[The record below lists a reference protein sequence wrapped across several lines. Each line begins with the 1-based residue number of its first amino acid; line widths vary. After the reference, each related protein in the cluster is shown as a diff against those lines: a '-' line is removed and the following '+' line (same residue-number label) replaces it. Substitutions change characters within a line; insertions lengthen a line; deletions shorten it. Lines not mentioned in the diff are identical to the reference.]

1 MASGAD
7 DSGDDMVVG
16 RTNKSEERTLL
27 LAANGENAPDG
38 YGEDFVLYVGTE
50 SDAVLVSIPRGVDAI
65 HAKGTVELPT
75 GGQIGTIPAGNGII
89 SQGLN
94 GVVGYVHAMA
104 RDRTLENSIGAGLL
118 GVGSSVS
125 AGVFGVGQNG
135 VVGYEQATARDLVF
149 EASQKAG
156 VLGRG
161 DTGVSGDGA
170 NGPGVFG
177 RGLPGVHGVS
187 DLGPGVL
194 ADGETGIVANG
205 KSSVGVHGTSKSAQ
219 AALLETRDTAQL
231 LMVPLKIPNPSSIKK
246 STAGELLTTIWADK
260 EQRDLE
266 ITSLWFC
273 KVGGNPTEANWI
285 KLA

>member
-27 LAANGENAPDG
+27 LATNGENAPDG
-38 YGEDFVLYVGTE
+38 YGEDFVLYVGTDT
-50 SDAVLVSIPRGVDAI
+50 DAVLVSIPRGVDAI

-75 GGQIGTIPAGNGII
+75 GGHIGTIPAGNGII

-187 DLGPGVL
+187 SGGPGVL
-194 ADGETGIVANG
+194 ADGDTGVVANG
-205 KSSVGVHGTSKSAQ
+205 KSGVGVHGTSKSAQ
-219 AALLETRDTAQL
+219 AAILETRDTAQL
-231 LMVPLKIPNPSSIKK
+231 LIVPLRIPDPSTIKK
-246 STAGELLTTIWADK
+246 STAGELLTTIWADEK
-260 EQRDLE
+260 ERNID

-273 KVGGNPTEANWI
+273 KVGGNPTKANWL